1 MGLDNYIMLKK
12 HKSKV
17 VNKLLS
23 YIFTYDKY
31 FDEFEI
37 CYYRKC
43 WNLRYLIM
51 DATTECFNEHYEL
64 PIKHKEIK
72 EIIKSFKSL
81 NEHNWEDEGSSIW
94 AFEEMEEA
102 IKRDIKIL
110 KRLYFL
116 MFFLDLQPYFIDS
129 Y

>member
-1 MGLDNYIMLKK
+1 MVKK
-12 HKSKV
+12 HKNET

-23 YIFTYDKY
+23 YVFTYDKY

-37 CYYRKC
+37 LYYRKS
-43 WNLRYLIM
+43 WNIRHLIM
-51 DATTECFNEHYEL
+51 YATSECFNEHNEI

-94 AFEEMEEA
+94 TFEEIEEA

-110 KRLYFL
+110 KKLYFL

>member
-31 FDEFEI
+31 FDEFELR
-37 CYYRKC
+37 YYRKS
-43 WNLRYLIM
+43 WNIRGIVF
-51 DATTECFNEHYEL
+51 DETSSTFNEHHEL
-64 PIKHKEIK
+64 PIMHKEVK
-72 EIIKSFKSL
+72 AIIKKFESL
-81 NEHNWEDEGSSIW
+81 NEDNWERFGTSIW
-94 AFEEMEEA
+94 SFEEMKEA
-102 IKRDIKIL
+102 IQRDIKIL

>member
-1 MGLDNYIMLKK
+1 MGLDNWIMVKK
-12 HKSKV
+12 HKSKT

-31 FDEFEI
+31 FDEYEI
-37 CYYRKC
+37 LYYRKC

-51 DATTECFNEHYEL
+51 DVTTECFNEHNEL
-64 PIKHKEIK
+64 PIKQGEIK

-81 NEHNWEDEGSSIW
+81 NEHNWEDEGRSIW
-94 AFEEMEEA
+94 DFEEMEEA
-102 IKRDIKIL
+102 IKRDIKTL